1 MKKLLLGFVFLSL
14 SSCVD
19 GDNDFFQLGEF
30 RVLAVQ
36 ADTPEIDGSSLT
48 PITVTLTPFISDIDA
63 GGRTIAIDIL
73 ACPDPGL
80 ELGNDP
86 VCDPDLAT
94 TQDISYASIDS
105 TTLGSRL
112 TGAMPAFTVDV
123 PPGLLTGQTDQVKF
137 NGLDYLVTMHFVAG
151 TETIKTYRRITISE
165 KTPKNMNPSIENV
178 LLNGET
184 AGSLQNLDELT
195 IDIAAGF
202 APETYDYE
210 NLDGIQIEKE
220 EVYTVSWFT
229 FKGTT
234 NLRRT
239 FLDETAVFEKSSGET
254 NPFIVAILRDDRG
267 GIDFELRE

>member
-202 APETYDYE
+202 TPETYDYE
-210 NLDGIQIEKE
+210 DLDGIQVEKE

-254 NPFIVAILRDDRG
+254 DPFIVAILRDDRG

>member
-112 TGAMPAFTVDV
+112 TGAMPAFTVNV

-137 NGLDYLVTMHFVAG
+137 NGLDYLVTMHFSAG
-151 TETIKTYRRITISE
+151 TETIKTYRRIVISE
-165 KTPKNMNPSIENV
+165 KTSKNMNPSIENV
-178 LLNGET
+178 LFNGET
-184 AGSLQNLDELT
+184 TGSLQNLDELT

-202 APETYDYE
+202 TPETYDYE
-210 NLDGIQIEKE
+210 DLDGIQIEKD

-239 FLDETAVFEKSSGET
+239 FLDETAIFEKSSGET
-254 NPFIVAILRDDRG
+254 NPFIVAVLRDDRG